1 MLMHSIDNYTTLA
14 FSFVMGLSIF
24 LSMPLVLKRNINS
37 KTIVLFNAIAIGILI
52 FLLVDIYGDV
62 AARFDSAVIFTSAA
76 EIVFILAFAI
86 SFMFFMFPK
95 ASRDPS
101 ENPKRTS
108 ILAAFGIGLQNLTE
122 GLVFGSA
129 GAAGLGSIWLISL
142 IGFTLQN
149 ITEGFPIATPLLGS
163 AEKIK
168 KRFITGAF
176 LIGGVPTIIGTI
188 IGIMYYS
195 QMFIVFFD
203 ALASAAILYV
213 VLVLFHMNLKKAIS
227 NDVKRVMLITYFG
240 ILIGF
245 IVAFVVNYI

>member
-1 MLMHSIDNYTTLA
+1 MHSINNYTTLA

-24 LSMPLVLKRNINS
+24 LSMPLVLKRNIKS
-37 KTIVLFNAIAIGILI
+37 KTIILFNAIAIGILV
-52 FLLVDIYGDV
+52 FLLMDIYGDV
-62 AARFDSAVIFTSAA
+62 AAIFGTSTIFKSGA
-76 EIVFILAFAI
+76 EVVFIAAFAI
-86 SFMFFMFPK
+86 SFMFFIFPK

-149 ITEGFPIATPLLGS
+149 VTEGFPIATPLLGS
-163 AEKIK
+163 AERIK

-176 LIGGVPTIIGTI
+176 LIGGVPTIIGTV

-203 ALASAAILYV
+203 SLASAAIVYV
-213 VLVLFHMNLKKAIS
+213 VLVLFHMNLKKAMS
-227 NDVKRVMLITYFG
+227 DDVKRVMLVTYFG

-245 IVAFVVNYI
+245 VIAFAVNYI